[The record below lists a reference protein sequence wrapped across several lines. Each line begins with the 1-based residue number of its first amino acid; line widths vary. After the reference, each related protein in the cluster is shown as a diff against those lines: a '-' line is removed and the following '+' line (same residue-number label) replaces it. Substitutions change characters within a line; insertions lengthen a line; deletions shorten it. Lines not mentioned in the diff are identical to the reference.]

1 MKTQGPEAP
10 LLVDGHV
17 HLYPAVDPARLL
29 DAAAANFGRV
39 GAAHGAVAPLGVL
52 MLTESGSL
60 QRFAELRRQGAHE
73 LGDWSL
79 RPVEGEELGI
89 FASNGRQ
96 RLLMVAGRQV
106 VTAEGLEVLLLATQ
120 AHPRDGLPLE
130 EVLRIAQQADAIAV
144 LPWGAGKWLGA
155 RGRLVGA
162 CADRVRAG
170 QLLLGD
176 NGGRPALWPEP
187 AALREARRA
196 GRVVLSG
203 SDPLPIAGDEQRV
216 GTFGVA
222 FAGTSLDEQAPV
234 AALKRLIR
242 SSSAG
247 SVMAFGESLGIGA
260 FVGAQRA
267 LRRVPRA
274 PSTAAAPAGELPADI
289 ETSSAGYARRFAGK
303 AGRYLLDV
311 QAMAVREALRGL
323 PPGSALDVGGGH
335 GQLVP
340 VLRDLGWS
348 VTVHGSDPECERNLR
363 ELHGQRDVEFLLGD
377 MFDVPRPDASF
388 DLVLAVRLV
397 SHVEDWPR
405 LLAEMCRLSRGAVL
419 IDYPCQSG
427 LNALTPWLFS
437 LKKSLEGN
445 TRTYTSFSRAQLAQQ
460 FAASGFDRLTEVKQF
475 LLPMVVHRRT
485 HAAAPFRAF
494 ESAARSLGLTR
505 RFGSPAILRAD
516 RAVGGGRT

>member
-1 MKTQGPEAP
+1 M
-10 LLVDGHV
+10 LLVDAHV
-17 HLYPAVDPARLL
+17 HLYPAVDVARLL
-29 DAAAANFGRV
+29 DAAAANFARV
-39 GAAHGAVAPLGVL
+39 ATAQGAVAPLGVL
-52 MLTESGSL
+52 MLTESGVL
-60 QRFAELRRQGAHE
+60 DRYAELQSRGAHQ
-73 LGDWSL
+73 LGAWSL
-79 RPVEGEELGI
+79 RPVAGEDLALL
-89 FASNGRQ
+89 ASNGDSRI
-96 RLLMVAGRQV
+96 LVVAGRQV
-106 VTAEGLEVLLLATQ
+106 VTAEGLEVLQLATR
-120 AHPRDGLPLE
+120 AHARDGLPLD
-130 EVLRIAQQADAIAV
+130 EVLRVGEQADAINV

-155 RGRLVGA
+155 RGRLVAA
-162 CADRVRAG
+162 CAGRVREG
-170 QLLLGD
+170 SLLLGD

-187 AALREARRA
+187 APLRAARRA
-196 GRVVLSG
+196 GRIVLSG
-203 SDPLPIAGDEQRV
+203 SDPLPIEGDERRV
-216 GTFGVA
+216 GSFGVA
-222 FAGTSLDEQAPV
+222 FTDAALDERAPV
-234 AALKRLIR
+234 AALKRLVR
-242 SSSAG
+242 GAGAASARP
-247 SVMAFGESLGIGA
+247 FGASLGLGA
-260 FVGAQRA
+260 FVAAQRA

-274 PSTAAAPAGELPADI
+274 AWSGKVADKDAPADI
-289 ETSSAGYARRFAGK
+289 ETSSADYARRFAGK

-323 PPGSALDVGGGH
+323 KPGRALDVGGGH

-340 VLRDLGWS
+340 VLRELGWN

-363 ELHGQRDVEFLLGD
+363 ELHGQRDVEFLLSD
-377 MFDVPRPDASF
+377 MFAVPRPDASF

-397 SHVEDWPR
+397 SHCDDWPR
-405 LLAEMCRLSRGAVL
+405 LLAEMCRLSRQAVL

-494 ESAARSLGLTR
+494 ESVARSVGLTG

-516 RAVGGGRT
+516 RTDVGGRT